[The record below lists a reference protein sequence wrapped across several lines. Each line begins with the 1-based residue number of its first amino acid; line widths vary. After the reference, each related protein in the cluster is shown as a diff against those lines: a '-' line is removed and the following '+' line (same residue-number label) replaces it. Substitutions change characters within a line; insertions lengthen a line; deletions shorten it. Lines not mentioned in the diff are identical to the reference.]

1 MPAAYFIIY
10 SGGRALTN
18 GTGVSAVAEKT
29 GSIEMIT
36 IADDE
41 LRRWLAEDIPYGD
54 LTTHA
59 LAIGNDRGRIRFE
72 ARQAMVAVCSEEA
85 ARIMT
90 MAGANVIASA
100 PSGTELQTAALLLAA
115 EGPAAA
121 LHAGW
126 KVSQTLL
133 ETTGGIAAAGGAIVE
148 AARRVKPEIVVACT
162 RKSIPGT
169 RGLSIKA
176 IVCGGAVPHRLGLSE
191 TILVFA
197 QHRAF
202 TGDASLAAI
211 VDRLRRRAPPRRRSW
226 SKATPSMKRSQSR
239 TPAPTSCSSTRRRP
253 KTSHNCG
260 GTASP
265 ARRARSL
272 PPPAASMPPT
282 PPTTPVPE
290 RTCSSPRRR
299 TRRARSM

>member
-1 MPAAYFIIY
+1 
-10 SGGRALTN
+10 
-18 GTGVSAVAEKT
+18 
-29 GSIEMIT
+29 
-36 IADDE
+36 
-41 LRRWLAEDIPYGD
+41 
-54 LTTHA
+54 
-59 LAIGNDRGRIRFE
+59 
-72 ARQAMVAVCSEEA
+72 MVAVCSEEA

-133 ETTGGIAAAGGAIVE
+133 ETTGGIAAAARAIVE

-202 TGDASLAAI
+202 TGMHRSR
-211 VDRLRRRAPPRRRSW
+211 RLSTGCGGARPRRRSW
-226 SKATPSMKRSQSR
+226 SKATHR
-239 TPAPTSCSSTRRRP
+239 
-253 KTSHNCG
+253 
-260 GTASP
+260 
-265 ARRARSL
+265 
-272 PPPAASMPPT
+272 
-282 PPTTPVPE
+282 
-290 RTCSSPRRR
+290 
-299 TRRARSM
+299 